1 MTYLAD
7 VNVWIALTNP
17 AHQHRVVA
25 SEWLSESA
33 PDPIVFCRTT
43 QKGLLRLLTNRHVMG
58 VNLLTAEGAWDVY
71 DDLFKT
77 GRVRFASEPSGLE
90 RAWREATRH
99 PHAGPNFW
107 TDAYLAGVRDRCW
120 IHRGHIRSGVQASQ
134 GRKASPVGVSAL
146 LDLENFFFLG
156 LRRRVDLADVGVG
169 HLLHI
174 VQSAALFVF
183 ADGFVL
189 EQFLQMLVGVAAD
202 VAREPRDGLR
212 PRRAAA

>member
-107 TDAYLAGVRDRCW
+107 TDAYLAAFATAAGYTVVTFD
-120 IHRGHIRSGVQASQ
+120 Q
-134 GRKASPVGVSAL
+134 GFKRHKDAKLRL
-146 LDLENFFFLG
+146 L
-156 LRRRVDLADVGVG
+156 A
-169 HLLHI
+169 
-174 VQSAALFVF
+174 
-183 ADGFVL
+183 
-189 EQFLQMLVGVAAD
+189 
-202 VAREPRDGLR
+202 
-212 PRRAAA
+212 